1 MKYTALLLFVLF
13 SSSLFS
19 QSEIWGL
26 KEYDGLS
33 KGGFIYTIDSATK
46 KVIIQHRFL
55 QLYNYD
61 EDVDNVTP
69 EIHSSTGDFI
79 SISGSYL
86 IKYNPSYQTNSF
98 KVLGDRP
105 FGRFCAVNDSLW
117 YVLRDRGLFKINP
130 ITMKVD
136 SIIGYKAIFH
146 TADGGP
152 IMINDSTMIWSQI
165 VEAYG
170 GIICKLDLRTDE
182 ISILYNMD
190 DFMDAQYFP
199 TGSLIPYGGKFY
211 GVTYQHLDNK
221 KNILIYSY
229 DMLSG
234 VFQQEYKLENKY
246 ILRDQVNGLVR
257 GDDNK
262 LYSVG
267 QISKNDRDFYV
278 FSFNPINSVFDSI
291 GPIDESIG
299 TKPYGTFIKDKNGV
313 LYGSCLED
321 GLNDDG
327 SIFTFNPTTKEID
340 LLYAYDTIK
349 SLGIKKNLVLSPQE
363 DFMFI
368 SFKMNNYRRVTIDRL
383 NIDGSGYKNLSE
395 LNHIYGNN
403 KGSHPFE
410 IQQLIN
416 DKIIGVCKHGGAYS
430 ENSYVLDDGSGV
442 LFEFDS
448 RNKQYS
454 VLHQFDDLDYR
465 LYPSDLFMLSN
476 NRVLGLL
483 RSTHV
488 NFPSSKFLFDMNTN
502 KYTQLNDFPWMKY
515 EESAQMIGD
524 SMMYSIVSD
533 NGSSPFQLVKYNVF
547 TDYMEVLIECDE
559 NTEIS
564 NLEQLDEQYLVFQ
577 EVVDVY
583 DDVDSTFLTSYN
595 FQNNIFQ
602 RITNLNQFSH
612 NGDDNIVRF
621 DFKVSENKTLVGRFK
636 TVPLTKDDENQ
647 VLWLYSY
654 AKYDVTHDEMIKLQ
668 ESSYIADNDWG
679 QYLIPNYI
687 ESYEDDGSYF
697 ASIEKDADYFTG
709 ALLDIDFQFN
719 KVDTLSFFESSLGD
733 GIAMVNLVEG
743 ISGFKKF
750 RKTDYYNHWLG
761 KVSSSWYDSENWLSS
776 IIPDTASEVCI
787 DAFTPFD
794 LVIDTLVKVKKIIV
808 TENAKLNVSETGSLS
823 ILDRI
828 INHGN
833 VSLKGDSKQKASI
846 IEAHAMENFAAC
858 DYYYSTDSL
867 LNEILAS
874 PVESKGFQYSE
885 LYDISSFSSNEFVWN
900 PEEQFP
906 YYPSPTDAHYY
917 KGSNRDIDFNGTFNS
932 GAFQLE
938 IPVLNH
944 NQLYPMVNPY
954 PSSLDWTQLDLS
966 NLSHHALYGFNSYDS
981 TYCVFVDGLG
991 FQTPLIQPLDVF
1003 WVSTYGNEN
1012 IELKNEDRIH
1022 ALQFFEESDEERNQ
1036 LVLQA
1041 RGVGGVDRA
1050 MISFNPESSSGFEGV
1065 KDAIKYSLSNNDR
1078 PNIFTLADAQPL
1090 VINQLPDTAMMDLFV
1105 EAGVNGNYTISIDK
1119 NIGFDYLVLED
1130 LIWKTRHNLL
1140 EEDYSFDYFTSDGHY
1155 PFKLYFSEWGTQPVE
1170 AGDIQIYY
1178 YPESIVVR
1186 SNKQIEQAT
1195 IVFYDLMGRG
1205 VLEFNETD
1213 FHYFEHPVS
1222 LPVGHYIVQ
1231 LRSNDVVVNTKVLVR
1246 H

>member
-1 MKYTALLLFVLF
+1 MKYIVLF
-13 SSSLFS
+13 LFILLSSSLSS

-26 KEYDGLS
+26 KEFDGIK

-46 KVIIQHRFL
+46 NIVIQHRFL

-61 EDVDNVTP
+61 EDLDNVTP
-69 EIHSSTGDFI
+69 QIHPATGDFI
-79 SISGSYL
+79 SISGAYL

-98 KVLGDRP
+98 KVLNDIA
-105 FGRFCAVNDSLW
+105 FGNFCPVNDSTW

-130 ITMKVD
+130 INMKVD
-136 SIIGYKAIFH
+136 SVMGYKAIHH
-146 TADGGP
+146 TPDGGP
-152 IMINDSTMIWSQI
+152 IMINDSTIIWSQV

-190 DFMDAQYFP
+190 EFMDAQYFP
-199 TGSLIPYGGKFY
+199 TGSLVPFGGKYY
-211 GVTYQHLDNK
+211 GITYQYLNSK
-221 KNILIYSY
+221 KYLLIYSY
-229 DMLSG
+229 DLLSG
-234 VFQQEYKLENKY
+234 TFQQEYKLENKY
-246 ILRDQVNGLVR
+246 ILRNQVNGLAR

-267 QISKNDRDFYV
+267 QISKSDRDFYV

-291 GPIDESIG
+291 APIDESIG
-299 TKPYGTFIKDKNGV
+299 SKPYGTFIKDKNGI

-321 GLNDDG
+321 GLNNDG
-327 SIFTFNPTTKEID
+327 SIFTLNPRTREID
-340 LLYAYDTIK
+340 LLYAHDTLK
-349 SLGIKKNLVLSPQE
+349 SLGIKKNLVLSPQD
-363 DFMFI
+363 DFMFV
-368 SFKMNNYRRVTIDRL
+368 SFKMNNYRKVTIDRV
-383 NIDGSGYKNLSE
+383 NIGGLGYEQLCE
-395 LNHIYGNN
+395 LNHVYGNN

-410 IQQLIN
+410 IHQLEN
-416 DKIIGVCKHGGAYS
+416 DKIIGICKYGGAYPD
-430 ENSYVLDDGSGV
+430 NSHILAEGSGV
-442 LFEFDS
+442 LFEFDTH
-448 RNKQYS
+448 NKQFN
-454 VLHQFDDLDYR
+454 VLYQLDDLDSR

-476 NRVLGLL
+476 NRFLGLL
-483 RSTHV
+483 RSAHV
-488 NFPSSKFLFDMNTN
+488 YFPSSKYIFDLNTN
-502 KYTQLNDFPWMKY
+502 TYTRLNDFPWMKY
-515 EESAQMIGD
+515 DESAIMIGD
-524 SMMYSIVSD
+524 SNLYSIISD
-533 NGSSPFQLVKYNVF
+533 IGNPPYKLVKYNVF
-547 TDYMEVLIECDE
+547 TDDMEVLIECDE
-559 NTEIS
+559 NIELS
-564 NLEQLDEQYLVFQ
+564 NLEQLDESHLVFQ
-577 EVVDVY
+577 EVRNPLEST
-583 DDVDSTFLTSYN
+583 DSSFLLSYN
-595 FQNNIFQ
+595 LKTNQYYP
-602 RITNLNQFSH
+602 ITCLNKFKHSY
-612 NGDDNIVRF
+612 DIVRF
-621 DFKVSENKTLVGRFK
+621 DFKVSENRTLVGSFNNAL
-636 TVPLTKDDENQ
+636 LTNSNDNQ
-647 VLWLYSY
+647 VFWFYKF
-654 AKYDVTHDEMIKLQ
+654 AKYDIINDEMVQ
-668 ESSYIADNDWG
+668 TVEGTSVSGNDIS
-679 QYLIPNYI
+679 QYTIPKYI
-687 ESYEDDGSYF
+687 ESYEGDGSYL
-697 ASIEKDADYFTG
+697 ASIEKDYDKFNG
-709 ALLDIDFQFN
+709 VLLDINFSSSN
-719 KVDTLSFFESSLGD
+719 VDTLAFFEAPSVGYAIMM
-733 GIAMVNLVEG
+733 GEVGV
-743 ISGFKKF
+743 SGLKKF

-761 KVSSSWYDSENWLSS
+761 KVSSSWNDSENWLSK
-776 IIPDTASEVCI
+776 IIPDSTAEICI
-787 DAFTPFD
+787 DAFTPND
-794 LVIDTLVKVKKIIV
+794 LVIDTLVKVRKIIV
-808 TENAKLNVSETGSLS
+808 TENAKLEVSEMGSLS
-823 ILDRI
+823 VLDKI

-833 VSLKGDSKQKASI
+833 VSLKGDSKKKASI
-846 IEAHAMENFAAC
+846 IEAHAMENSGAC

-874 PVESKGFQYSE
+874 PVESRGFQYSN

-938 IPVLNH
+938 IPVLNQ

-981 TYCVFVDGLG
+981 TYSVFVDGLG

-1003 WVSTYGNEN
+1003 WVSTSGNEN
-1012 IELKNEDRIH
+1012 IELKNKDRIH
-1022 ALQFFEESDEERNQ
+1022 ASQFFEESDEERNQ

-1050 MISFNPESSSGFEGV
+1050 IISFNPGSSSGFEGK
-1065 KDAIKYSLSNNDR
+1065 KDAVKYSLTNSDR
-1078 PNIFTLADAQPL
+1078 PNIFTLADDQPL

>member
-1 MKYTALLLFVLF
+1 MKYIALFLFILF

-46 KVIIQHRFL
+46 NVIIQHRFL

-61 EDVDNVTP
+61 EDLDNVTP

-136 SIIGYKAIFH
+136 SIEGYKAIFY

-152 IMINDSTMIWSQI
+152 IMINDSTIIWSQI

-170 GIICKLDLRTDE
+170 GVICKLDLRTDE

-190 DFMDAQYFP
+190 ELIDAQYFP
-199 TGSLIPYGGKFY
+199 TGSLIPYGGKYY
-211 GVTYQHLDNK
+211 GITYQYLDSK
-221 KNILIYSY
+221 KYLLIYSY
-229 DMLSG
+229 DVVTG
-234 VFQQEYKLENKY
+234 IFQQEYKLENKY
-246 ILRDQVNGLVR
+246 ILRDQVNGLAR
-257 GDDNK
+257 GDDDK

-267 QISKNDRDFYV
+267 QISKSDRAFYV

-299 TKPYGTFIKDKNGV
+299 TKPYGTFIKDKNGI

-327 SIFTFNPTTKEID
+327 GIFTFKPATKEID
-340 LLYAYDTIK
+340 LLYAFDTLK

-383 NIDGSGYKNLSE
+383 NIDGSGYEHLSD

-403 KGSHPFE
+403 KGSYPFE
-410 IQQLIN
+410 IQQLVN
-416 DKIIGVCKHGGAYS
+416 DKIIGVCKSGGVY
-430 ENSYVLDDGSGV
+430 NIDNGGDGSGV

-465 LYPSDLFMLSN
+465 LYPSDLFILSN

-483 RSTHV
+483 RSTIDDV
-488 NFPSSKFLFDMNTN
+488 PSSKYVFDLNTN
-502 KYTQLNDFPWMKY
+502 TYTQLNDFPWMKY

-533 NGSSPFQLVKYNVF
+533 NGNSPFQLVKYNVF
-547 TDYMEVLIECDE
+547 TDDMEVLIECDE

-564 NLEQLDEQYLVFQ
+564 NLEQLDEQQLVFQ

-583 DDVDSTFLTSYN
+583 DDLDSTFLTSYN

-602 RITNLNQFSH
+602 RITNLNQFSY
-612 NGDDNIVRF
+612 NGDNNIVRF
-621 DFKVSENKTLVGRFK
+621 DFKVSENNTLVGRLK
-636 TVPLTKDDENQ
+636 TVPITKDDENQ
-647 VLWLYSY
+647 VVWLNSF
-654 AKYDVTHDEMIKLQ
+654 AKYDIIHDVMIKLQ

-679 QYLIPNYI
+679 QYSNPNYI
-687 ESYEDDGSYF
+687 ESYEGGDSYL
-697 ASIEKDADYFTG
+697 ASVEKDYDNFKG
-709 ALLDIDFQFN
+709 VLLDVDFYS
-719 KVDTLSFFESSLGD
+719 KSVDTLLFFETPSIGSLYTGD
-733 GIAMVNLVEG
+733 VGV
-743 ISGFKKF
+743 SGLKKF
-750 RKTDYYNHWLG
+750 RKTDYYNHWIG
-761 KVSSSWYDSENWLSS
+761 KVNSSWHDSENWLSGMV
-776 IIPDTASEVCI
+776 PDTTSEVCI

-808 TENAKLNVSETGSLS
+808 TENAKLEVSEMGSLS
-823 ILDRI
+823 VLDRI
-828 INHGN
+828 INNGSI
-833 VSLKGDSKQKASI
+833 SLKGNSKQKASL
-846 IEAHAMENFAAC
+846 IENHAMEDFGSC
-858 DYYYSTDSL
+858 DYYYSTDST
-867 LNEILAS
+867 LNETLAS
-874 PVESKGFQYSE
+874 PVESSGFQYSD
-885 LYDISSFSSNEFVWN
+885 LYDISSFSSSEFEWN

-917 KGSNRDIDFNGTFNS
+917 KGSNKDIDFNGTFNT
-932 GAFQLE
+932 GDFNLE
-938 IPVLNH
+938 IPLQTEE
-944 NQLYPMVNPY
+944 QLFPIVNPY

-966 NLSHHALYGFNSYDS
+966 NLSHQALYRFHASDS
-981 TYCVFVDGLG
+981 TYSAFVDGLG
-991 FQTPLIQPLDVF
+991 FENPLIQPLDVF
-1003 WVSTYGNEN
+1003 WVSSEGNESMK
-1012 IELKNEDRIH
+1012 LKNDDRIH
-1022 ALQFFEESDEERNQ
+1022 ASQYIEEVDEERNQ

-1041 RGVGGVDRA
+1041 KGAGGVDRA
-1050 MISFNPESSSGFEGV
+1050 MISFNPESSSSFEGN
-1065 KDAIKYSLSNNDR
+1065 KDAIKYSLTYNDR
-1078 PNIFTLADAQPL
+1078 PQIFTKANDYPL
-1090 VINQLPDTAMMDLFV
+1090 VINQLQDTAMMDLFV

-1140 EEDYSFDYFTSDGHY
+1140 EEDYSFDYFTSDGDY

-1186 SNKQIEQAT
+1186 SSKQIEQAI
-1195 IVFYDLMGRG
+1195 IVFYDLMGRP
-1205 VLEFNETD
+1205 VLEFNEQD

-1231 LRSNDVVVNTKVLVR
+1231 LRSKDVVVNTKVLVR